1 MDGERCRTSRVG
13 GRLENYADVLEI
25 AIPKKD
31 TIFRFEVPLPED
43 EEKNTS
49 RKGEE
54 SKPLQKP
61 LIFELHG
68 NQFEM
73 RAADRANKK
82 FKWKSM
88 EYI

>member
-1 MDGERCRTSRVG
+1 MCGT
-13 GRLENYADVLEI
+13 A

-31 TIFRFEVPLPED
+31 TIFRFEVPVSEEEEEGTSSPE
-43 EEKNTS
+43 EIIKS
-49 RKGEE
+49 RK
-54 SKPLQKP
+54 KPLV
-61 LIFELHG
+61 FELHG

-88 EYI
+88 EYV

>member
-1 MDGERCRTSRVG
+1 MPLSC
-13 GRLENYADVLEI
+13 AI

-43 EEKNTS
+43 EENTS
-49 RKGEE
+49 SKQEK
-54 SKPLQKP
+54 SQPTKKPLV
-61 LIFELHG
+61 FELHG
-68 NQFEM
+68 SQFEM

-88 EYI
+88 DSI

>member
-1 MDGERCRTSRVG
+1 ML
-13 GRLENYADVLEI
+13 RLVKTHADLGI

-31 TIFRFEVPLPED
+31 TIFRLEVPLPPHGD
-43 EEKNTS
+43 EAVVVHEARVKPEK
-49 RKGEE
+49 
-54 SKPLQKP
+54 KPLV
-61 LIFELHG
+61 LELHG

-88 EYI
+88 ENV